1 MLRLPKFE
9 VLKPETV
16 DEAVEFVHTFEGEAR
31 YLAGGTDLNPNMKH
45 RLFEP
50 AIIVDLG
57 AVGELRGISIGDDG
71 GMRIGAMTTLTEV
84 NESGD
89 VGASFPAL
97 AEAAGLISGPQL
109 RNMGTLGG
117 NVMLDTR
124 CQWYNQT
131 YFWRKSLGF
140 CMKKDGEKC
149 HVVEG
154 GSKCVAAAS
163 NDTAPVLLTL
173 GAELEFASMPS
184 GLLSGG
190 GADLNDF
197 TDGSDSGNDLAV
209 EIKRRRI
216 PIAELYKADGIWNK
230 NIAPTELLVAIHIP
244 APTAGHRST
253 YLKLRDRGSI
263 DFPLF
268 GIAVRLDVDD
278 NNTITDASLC
288 AIALQARPWP
298 LKKATS
304 MLIGQVLGSDDYQQ
318 SVEAVAALA
327 AKQCRPMP
335 NIPGDHDYR
344 HAMVP
349 VFTRRALLALA
360 N

>member
-1 MLRLPKFE
+1 M
-9 VLKPETV
+9 KPTSV
-16 DEAVEFVHTFEGEAR
+16 DDAVEFVATFEGEAR

-45 RLFEP
+45 GLFEP
-50 AIIVDLG
+50 DAVVDLG
-57 AVGELRGISIGDDG
+57 VLAELRGISMESDG
-71 GMRIGAMTTLTEV
+71 SMRIGAMTTLTEV
-84 NESGD
+84 AESGD
-89 VGASFPAL
+89 VGACYPGL
-97 AEAAGLISGPQL
+97 AQAAGLVSGPQL

-140 CMKKDGEKC
+140 CMKKDGEIC

-163 NDTAPVLLTL
+163 NDTAPMLIALN
-173 GAELEFASMPS
+173 AELEFASMSS

-190 GADLNDF
+190 
-197 TDGSDSGNDLAV
+197 DGSVN
-209 EIKRRRI
+209 RRRM

-244 APTAGHRST
+244 APAAGHRST
-253 YLKLRDRGSI
+253 YFKLRDRGSI

-268 GIAVRLDVDD
+268 GIAVRLDVDKT
-278 NNTITDASLC
+278 NTITDASLC
-288 AIALQARPWP
+288 AVALQARPWP
-298 LKKATS
+298 LKKATA
-304 MLIGQVLGSDDYQQ
+304 LLTGKTLGSDEYH
-318 SVEAVAALA
+318 SAVEDVAALA

-349 VFTRRALLALA
+349 VFTRRALNSLA
-360 N
+360 

>member
-9 VLKPETV
+9 VLNAVTV
-16 DEAVEFVHTFEGEAR
+16 DEAVEFVHSFDGEAR
-31 YLAGGTDLNPNMKH
+31 YIAGGTDLNPNMKH

-50 AIIVDLG
+50 DMVVDLSG
-57 AVGELRGISIGDDG
+57 IAELRGISIGDDG
-71 GMRIGAMTTLTEV
+71 SMHIGAMTTLTEV
-84 NESGD
+84 ADSGD
-89 VGASFPAL
+89 VGGCYPGL
-97 AEAAGLISGPQL
+97 AEAAGLVSGPQL
-109 RNMGTLGG
+109 RNMGTIGG

-140 CMKKDGEKC
+140 CMKKDGEIC

-163 NDTAPVLLTL
+163 NDTAPMLIALN
-173 GAELEFASMPS
+173 AELEFASIAS

-190 GADLNDF
+190 AAE
-197 TDGSDSGNDLAV
+197 SGCPPV
-209 EIKRRRI
+209 KRRRM
-216 PIAELYKADGIWNK
+216 PIADLYKADGIWNK

-244 APTAGHRST
+244 APSANHRST

-268 GIAVRLDVDD
+268 GIAVRLNLDD
-278 NNTITDASLC
+278 SNTITDAAIC
-288 AIALQARPWP
+288 AVALQARPWP
-298 LKKATS
+298 LKKATA
-304 MLIGQVLGSDDYQQ
+304 LLVGKTLGSSDYQTA
-318 SVEAVAALA
+318 VEDVAAVA

-335 NIPGDHDYR
+335 NVPGDHDYR

-349 VFTRRALLALA
+349 VFTRRALMSFS
-360 N
+360 